1 LVEKAQDG
9 KAPVQRLANRVS
21 AVFVPFVMG
30 LALVTLVVWL
40 IVTGDTERSFQ
51 VAVSVLIIACPC
63 ALGLATPVALLVGT
77 GRAARDGIIIK
88 GAHVLEATQAVD
100 VIVLDKTGTITTG
113 QMTLEDVEFLGTS
126 VDQPSTLAA
135 AMAVER
141 RSEHPL
147 ARAIV
152 RGLQDRGV
160 DDSACVVTEFESLPG
175 VGVAALVDGVRV
187 TAGRAGDAGAHHGAT
202 VIDVQRDGV
211 PVVRFAVRDQPRAE
225 AAGVIS
231 ELRALGVKPMIM
243 SGDAADA
250 VRAVAVAVGID
261 PAETESGVL
270 PVDKLARVQVLQA
283 AGHRVAMVGDGVND
297 AAALVAAD
305 LGIAM
310 GTGTDAAMEAG
321 DLTIVSGDLR
331 LVPRALELSRRT
343 LRTIKAN
350 LFWAFA
356 YNVAA
361 LPLAVLGFMNPVL
374 AGLAMA
380 LSSVFVVSNS
390 LRLRR

>member
-1 LVEKAQDG
+1 
-9 KAPVQRLANRVS
+9 
-21 AVFVPFVMG
+21 
-30 LALVTLVVWL
+30 
-40 IVTGDTERSFQ
+40 
-51 VAVSVLIIACPC
+51 
-63 ALGLATPVALLVGT
+63 
-77 GRAARDGIIIK
+77 
-88 GAHVLEATQAVD
+88 
-100 VIVLDKTGTITTG
+100 
-113 QMTLEDVEFLGTS
+113 MTLEAVEFLIDLDDVGQRT
-126 VDQPSTLAA
+126 VLAQ
-135 AMAVER
+135 AMAVET

-152 RGLQDRGV
+152 DGLRQRGI
-160 DDSACVVTEFESLPG
+160 DDAACVVTDFRSEPG
-175 VGVAALVDGVRV
+175 VGVWAVVDGARIA
-187 TAGRAGDAGAHHGAT
+187 AGRAADSGMHSGAT
-202 VIDVQRDGV
+202 VIDIVRDDV
-211 PVVRFAVRDQPRAE
+211 PVVRLAIRDQPRPE
-225 AAGVIS
+225 AVAVIAA
-231 ELRALGVKPMIM
+231 LRELGVRPIIM

-250 VRAVAVAVGID
+250 VQAVAAAVGID
-261 PAETESGVL
+261 AADAESGVL
-270 PVDKLARVQVLQA
+270 PADKLARVHELQA
-283 AGHRVAMVGDGVND
+283 AGHSVAMVGDGVND

-331 LVPRALELSRRT
+331 MVPRALDLSRRT

-361 LPLAVLGFMNPVL
+361 LPLAVMGLMNPVL